1 MFSFAG
7 GHLGRLQPDGPA
19 RLSPGLW
26 LELAKLDTAKETK
39 IDSELILVGDPARLY
54 NVEKNIYKCVSLI
67 S

>member
-26 LELAKLDTAKETK
+26 LELAKLDMAKETK
-39 IDSELILVGDPARLY
+39 IDSELILVGDSDCIMLKKIY
-54 NVEKNIYKCVSLI
+54 INV
-67 S
+67 